1 MIRPFA
7 AILPLVLALAC
18 GGGGTDSAPT
28 GGTTTLP
35 TPAPIR
41 SISPAATDP
50 AISTYL
56 QHHLAEAPASGTP
69 AKHRLFVFLP
79 GTGGQP
85 AYQQLVL
92 QTGSA
97 QGYHA
102 IGLMYPN
109 TPSIGSLCDDSTDPD
124 AHWKA
129 RCEIV
134 TGQDLS
140 PLVSVNATECIEHRL
155 AALLAYLASTY
166 PSEDWGQYMAS
177 GHPDWTKI
185 VIAGHSQGG
194 GHAGVIAKLHPV
206 YRCVCF
212 SSPADWRNPVNQPA
226 SWYATAGATDASR
239 IFGFSHQQD
248 EVVTWPL
255 VTANW
260 IALGLDAY
268 GAAVNVDSSSAPY
281 NGSHALSSNLPHA
294 TSTGSYPASYH
305 GATVVDLS
313 TPRLADGSPAY
324 RPVWIQ
330 LCFP

>member
-1 MIRPFA
+1 MMRSA
-7 AILPLVLALAC
+7 AAALSLLLALAC
-18 GGGGTDSAPT
+18 GGSGGSGGSAS
-28 GGTTTLP
+28 GTSGSNPGSAVLHSVLP
-35 TPAPIR
+35 
-41 SISPAATDP
+41 SATDP
-50 AISTYL
+50 AIQTYL
-56 QHHLAEAPASGTP
+56 QPHLALTP
-69 AKHRLFVFLP
+69 DPGVAATHRLFVFLP

-85 AYQQLVL
+85 LYQQLVL

-97 QGYHA
+97 RGYHA

-109 TPSIGSLCDDSTDPD
+109 TPSIGSLCDDSADPD

-129 RCEIV
+129 RAEIV

-140 PLVSVNATECIEHRL
+140 TLVSVNATECIEHRL
-155 AALLAYLASTY
+155 TALLAYLDATY
-166 PSEDWGQYMAS
+166 PAEQWGQYLIS
-177 GHPDWTKI
+177 GQVDWTKV

-194 GHAGVIAKLHPV
+194 GHAGVLAKLHPV

-226 SWYATAGATDASR
+226 SWYASPGATDASK

-248 EVVTWPL
+248 EIVTWPL

-260 IALGLDAY
+260 IALGLNAY
-268 GAAVNVDSSSAPY
+268 GAPVNVDSTAAPY
-281 NGSHALSSNLPHA
+281 GGSHALTSNLAHA
-294 TSTGSYPASYH
+294 VSAQASYH

-324 RPVWIQ
+324 RAVWVQ